1 MNKLLLLAGLVVLLL
16 VDGCET
22 GPRRVSGL
30 VTTTPVTQNRDHAS
44 YDWQTRHAEVLARN
58 QVVKPDVVFIGDSI
72 IHYWGGEPKAPRV
85 WGGEAWTNCFA
96 GFEVTNLG
104 FGWDRTENV
113 LWRLDHGELDGI
125 QPKVIIIKIG
135 TNNTS
140 VKNTPE
146 DIAAG
151 IEAICATAHQKVPTA
166 KILLLGILPRKDEV
180 PGHSATEAVN
190 QLLQERLSDV
200 DWLTYCNFGAAFRLP
215 DGKPNPVLYRDGV
228 HVNADGYAILG
239 AKIRE
244 QLLALT
250 R

>member
-1 MNKLLLLAGLVVLLL
+1 MKRILMALSLFGLLLAG
-16 VDGCET
+16 CT
-22 GPRRVSGL
+22 TAPMRQNGL

-44 YDWQTRHAEVLARN
+44 YDWQTRHQQVLIRN
-58 QVVKPDVVFIGDSI
+58 QTVKPDVVFIGDSI

-85 WGGEAWTNCFA
+85 WAGEAWTNCFA

-125 QPKVIIIKIG
+125 RPRVIIIKIG

-140 VKNTPE
+140 VKNSPP
-146 DIAAG
+146 DIASG
-151 IEAICATAHQKVPTA
+151 IEAVCATAHLKVPSA
-166 KILLLGILPRKDEV
+166 KILLLGILPRKDEP
-180 PGHSATEAVN
+180 PGHSATVPVN
-190 QLLQERLSDV
+190 QLLAKRLNDV
-200 DWLTYCNFGAAFRLP
+200 DYLTYCDFDSAFRRA
-215 DGKPNPVLYRDGV
+215 DGTVNTALYRDGV

-239 AKIRE
+239 AKIRT
-244 QLLALT
+244 QLLALM